1 MSIEGPAENKN
12 LVSIICRTLGRPELQ
27 QALRSIASQD
37 YPNIEIV
44 LVDAAGDD
52 SLDSTAAG
60 DRPLKLVTTGAALS
74 RAQAANAGLKAAQG
88 KYIQFLDDDDWIDP
102 NHVSQLVSVLE
113 RSDETA
119 AAYSSTQKTNAAGD
133 SLDYVFREDFDPTL
147 LMRDNYIPIH
157 AILFDSSLLEND
169 CSFDETFDIY
179 EDWDFWLQLSQ
190 HTNFQHIDSITA
202 YYREGGD
209 SDTAVEDVRLRYQ
222 SDNILGKAR
231 AAIFDKWLPKWT
243 GEKVNSLIGQL
254 DQSVLLC
261 ELDAQIH
268 SELKRNAE
276 LQHEIEKRDT
286 KINELELRIN
296 ELDLQILNSVSQL
309 EQLQLHSERQSQH
322 ISELELQRNELDLQI
337 LNSVSQ
343 LEQLQL
349 HSERQSQHIS
359 ELELRLNTIYDSA
372 SWKLMG
378 PVRRVGRTLTADK
391 NSDRDST
398 ESDK

>member
-1 MSIEGPAENKN
+1 MSIEGPAKNKN
-12 LVSIICRTLGRPELQ
+12 QVSIICRTLGRPELQ

-52 SLDSTAAG
+52 SLDSAAAG
-60 DRPLKLVTTGAALS
+60 DRPLKLVTAGAALS
-74 RAQAANAGLKAAQG
+74 RSQAANAGLKAAQG

-102 NHVSQLVSVLE
+102 NHISQLVSVLE

-119 AAYSSTQKTNAAGD
+119 AAYSSTQKTNAAGE

-190 HTNFQHIDSITA
+190 HTNFKHIDSITA

-209 SDTAVEDVRLRYQ
+209 SYTAVEDVRLRYQ

-268 SELKRNAE
+268 RELERNAE

-286 KINELELRIN
+286 KII
-296 ELDLQILNSVSQL
+296 ELDLQI
-309 EQLQLHSERQSQH
+309 
-322 ISELELQRNELDLQI
+322 NELDLQI

-391 NSDRDST
+391 NSDRDSS

>member
-1 MSIEGPAENKN
+1 MSIEGPTENKN
-12 LVSIICRTLGRPELQ
+12 QVSIICRTLGRPELQ

-52 SLDSTAAG
+52 SLDSAAAG

-74 RAQAANAGLKAAQG
+74 RSAAANAGLEAAHG

-102 NHVSQLVSVLE
+102 SHISQLVSVLE
-113 RSDETA
+113 NSVETA

-133 SLDYVFREDFDPTL
+133 SLDYVFREAFDPIL

-157 AILFDSSLLEND
+157 AILFDRSLLEHG
-169 CSFDETFDIY
+169 CRFDEAFDIY

-190 HTNFQHIDSITA
+190 YTNFQHIDSITA

-222 SDNILGKAR
+222 ADYILGKGR

-243 GEKVNSLIGQL
+243 GEKMNSLIGQL

-261 ELDAQIH
+261 EQNAQIH
-268 SELKRNAE
+268 RELKRNAE
-276 LQHEIEKRDT
+276 LQHGIEKRDT
-286 KINELELRIN
+286 KINEL
-296 ELDLQILNSVSQL
+296 DLQM
-309 EQLQLHSERQSQH
+309 
-322 ISELELQRNELDLQI
+322 NELDLQI

-378 PVRRVGRTLTADK
+378 PVRRVGRTFTADK
-391 NSDRDST
+391 NSDRDSS

>member
-12 LVSIICRTLGRPELQ
+12 RVSIICRTLGRPELQ

-52 SLDSTAAG
+52 SLDSAAAG
-60 DRPLKLVTTGAALS
+60 DRPLKLVTTGAVLS
-74 RAQAANAGLKAAQG
+74 RSQAANAGLKAAQG

-286 KINELELRIN
+286 KINELDLRIN
-296 ELDLQILNSVSQL
+296 ELDLRINEL
-309 EQLQLHSERQSQH
+309 ELQRN
-322 ISELELQRNELDLQI
+322 ELELQRNELDLQI

-349 HSERQSQHIS
+349 HSEHQSQHIS

>member
-1 MSIEGPAENKN
+1 MSIEGPAEKKN
-12 LVSIICRTLGRPELQ
+12 QVSIICRTLGRPELQ
-27 QALRSIASQD
+27 QALRSISSQD

-52 SLDSTAAG
+52 SLDSAAAG

-74 RAQAANAGLKAAQG
+74 RSQAANAGLKAAQG

-286 KINELELRIN
+286 KINELDLRIN
-296 ELDLQILNSVSQL
+296 ELDLRINEL
-309 EQLQLHSERQSQH
+309 ELQRNELELQRNELELQRN
-322 ISELELQRNELDLQI
+322 ELELQRNELDLQI

-349 HSERQSQHIS
+349 HSEHQSQHIS

-391 NSDRDST
+391 NSDRGST

>member
-12 LVSIICRTLGRPELQ
+12 QVSIICRTLGRPELQ

-268 SELKRNAE
+268 SELKKNAE

-286 KINELELRIN
+286 KINEL
-296 ELDLQILNSVSQL
+296 DLQILNSASQL

-337 LNSVSQ
+337 LNSASQ